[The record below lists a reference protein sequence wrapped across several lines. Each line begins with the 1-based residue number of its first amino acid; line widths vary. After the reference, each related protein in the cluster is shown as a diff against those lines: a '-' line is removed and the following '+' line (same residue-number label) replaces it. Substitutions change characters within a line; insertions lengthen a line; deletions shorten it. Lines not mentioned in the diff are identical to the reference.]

1 MDYIKELSKIN
12 KSNYNKNYLKN
23 NYLERMNNLDKNS
36 ILTLEKIIN
45 ISNQDNEK
53 KNNKMKKVIFLVISI
68 KYILQ
73 LIKKISK

>member
-53 KNNKMKKVIFLVISI
+53 KNNKMKKVIFFIISI